1 MSTIPTA
8 RQAASSAAGKEA
20 TTAAGPVVHALSC
33 INCRQRKVRCSKTY
47 PCPHCIKGGL
57 ECIFPSRKKDR
68 APRRS
73 KNHEL
78 LNRLAK
84 LEAIVGQ
91 VDPNSSRSGVD
102 AAAAAPSPPS
112 DSVSASAAEAI
123 DSIGVHPTITPAQQA
138 FESELRNPQKRCPT
152 AQPVSKDDPAAKYV
166 SGEFWANLSSEVEG
180 IKAALEQPSDSED
193 DGDGVNDETSPE
205 SVSQGYQSSPSYYV
219 TSPAVFGN
227 AQAAG
232 AGEGML
238 HPTPEKMRRLCET
251 YFRNV
256 DPLIKILHRPTIE
269 ETFNGF
275 IASPV
280 DKPLSRT
287 VEALFFAMYF
297 AAVTSLQPETCKAL
311 LGEDRGLLV
320 VQYRQAVEYALARA
334 DYLNSTSLETLQAFT
349 LYSTCLRNHGQSR
362 ASWAMLA
369 LVLRLSQAI
378 GIHRDSD
385 GLAFSPYEAEMRRRL
400 WSQIIVLDVR
410 AAQDRGTE
418 PMIRQEEYNTLPPTN
433 LNDSDF
439 GPHTTVP
446 LSQLAREGTTDVT
459 FCLCT
464 YSCSN
469 LFLYIHGPKL
479 RFSKAN
485 HETAPPTATTIPT
498 NTSPRSLVQPQIS
511 EEDLV
516 QRIKHLESQFS
527 TPPTHSTSHH
537 FQFALATSV
546 IRIASLIYWLSIQY
560 PWHVRQPTIK
570 PRVSREHMLQTAVA
584 IMELQTFGP
593 ISAGV
598 DPVEFRERFMWWQDG
613 YVQWHPLAVALA
625 ELCVQTEGPLVD
637 RAWSSVERMWTRCGD
652 RVADSRKGALW
663 KPIKKLLR
671 KAREKRAEA
680 QMRRLV
686 ISEEG
691 QEVNAAQQGSE
702 LAQTEQQP
710 MIDLTVNLPPPQT
723 HIPSNDTTATSTTQN
738 TAKPLPPN
746 PATEAGP
753 TGIPLGQDMGY
764 VPDMGGA
771 QMVTN
776 ADPLSTPPTTT
787 APGFILANDHNTRFA
802 ALDFGDLSS
811 TPMDTLSAGGT
822 QGVDTMDWSY
832 WNEFVNDASVVF
844 DINHTSPSS
853 EET

>member
-20 TTAAGPVVHALSC
+20 TAAAPVVHALSC

-47 PCPHCIKGGL
+47 PCPHCVKGGL

-68 APRRS
+68 VPRRN

-91 VDPNSSRSGVD
+91 VGPNSSRSGVD
-102 AAAAAPSPPS
+102 AAAPSPPS
-112 DSVSASAAEAI
+112 GSVSASTAEAI
-123 DSIGVHPTITPAQQA
+123 DSIVVHPTITPAQQA

-180 IKAALEQPSDSED
+180 IKAALEQPSDSEE
-193 DGDGVNDETSPE
+193 DGDGVHDETSPE
-205 SVSQGYQSSPSYYV
+205 SMSQGYQSSPSYYV

-280 DKPLSRT
+280 DNPLSRT

-297 AAVTSLQPETCKAL
+297 AAVTSLQPDTCKAL

-349 LYSTCLRNHGQSR
+349 LYSTCLRNHAESR

-418 PMIRQEEYNTLPPTN
+418 PMVRQEEYNTIPPTN

-439 GPHTTVP
+439 GPQTTVP

-459 FCLCT
+459 FSLCT

-469 LFLYIHGPKL
+469 LFLYIHGPRL

-527 TPPTHSTSHH
+527 TPPTHSPSHH

-584 IMELQTFGP
+584 IMELQAFGP
-593 ISAGV
+593 ISAGL
-598 DPVEFRERFMWWQDG
+598 DPAEFRERFMWWQDG

-637 RAWSSVERMWTRCGD
+637 RAWSSVERVWTRCGD

-663 KPIKKLLR
+663 RPIKKLLR
-671 KAREKRAEA
+671 KARERRAEA
-680 QMRRLV
+680 QMRRLG

-691 QEVNAAQQGSE
+691 QGVNAAQQGSE
-702 LAQTEQQP
+702 PAQTEQQP

-723 HIPSNDTTATSTTQN
+723 QTPLNDTTAKSTTTQD
-738 TAKPLPPN
+738 TAKSLPPN

-753 TGIPLGQDMGY
+753 TGIPLGQDLGY
-764 VPDMGGA
+764 VPNIGGA

-776 ADPLSTPPTTT
+776 VDPLSTTPTTT
-787 APGFILANDHNTRFA
+787 APAFILANDHNTRFA
-802 ALDFGDLSS
+802 AIDFGDLNS
-811 TPMDTLSAGGT
+811 TPMDALSAGGT
-822 QGVDTMDWSY
+822 RDVDTMDWSY

-844 DINHTSPSS
+844 DTNHTSPSS